1 MAMAMAVCN
10 SWNPLRSQNFFYANI
25 CYYFLVVIPLHATA
39 LSFNLTNIGPQLNAE
54 IVVEGDAYVSSEGI
68 QLTSNEINMTQNY
81 SADGITFFLVPN
93 GSTPYITVG
102 GSIGLPIGPPTY
114 VAISPF
120 VAVEF
125 DTYQDTW
132 DPVDITP
139 TTHRQHLASANSESS
154 YSGSA
159 DESSYSGSSDGSS
172 EESTRII
179 PDPPMSWYPPGSL
192 PSASSSTGSTHDTTA
207 ETEKLPCHQ
216 QQQQQPYSNKP
227 IPAATNSNHHD
238 TSKRHKANRQ
248 LKKTRTKIH
257 TQPGQPPIQSS
268 SLSISA
274 PLNIAFQQNNH
285 QDLQPS
291 SQNHSRQ
298 PTSYIG
304 PTAEPKLTD
313 RYTLQQNQ
321 P

>member
-1 MAMAMAVCN
+1 MAMVMAVCN

-25 CYYFLVVIPLHATA
+25 CYYFLVVIALHATA

-54 IVVEGDAYVSSEGI
+54 IVVEGDAYVSPEGI
-68 QLTSNEINMTQNY
+68 QLISNEINVTQNY
-81 SADGITFFLVPN
+81 SVGRATCKDPLFLWDNTFGKLTDFNTSFSFVIDSVGSYDFADGITFFLVPN

-120 VAVEF
+120 VVAEF

-139 TTHRQHLASANSESS
+139 TTHV
-154 YSGSA
+154 
-159 DESSYSGSSDGSS
+159 
-172 EESTRII
+172 
-179 PDPPMSWYPPGSL
+179 
-192 PSASSSTGSTHDTTA
+192 

-257 TQPGQPPIQSS
+257 AQPGQPPIQSS